1 MVIEVKRNQFII
13 AENEFLKISFLMG
26 AAYQRA
32 SAQVAASMDLD
43 RRSYT
48 RAWCL
53 VRNPRI
59 DSQHLNVLRI

>member
-43 RRSYT
+43 RRSYSAI
-48 RAWCL
+48 R
-53 VRNPRI
+53 VFGPI
-59 DSQHLNVLRI
+59 SQSKN